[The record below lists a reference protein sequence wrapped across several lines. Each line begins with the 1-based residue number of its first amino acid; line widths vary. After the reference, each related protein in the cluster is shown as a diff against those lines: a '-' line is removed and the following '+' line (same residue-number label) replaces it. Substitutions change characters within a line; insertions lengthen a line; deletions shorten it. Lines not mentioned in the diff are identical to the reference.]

1 MTTYSE
7 PVNRRRRFPW
17 WAKLL
22 LLVVILYGAAL
33 YVAAHQAK
41 VYLNAVVAPPGTE
54 ASEDCAKLHFSGL
67 PTRMSA
73 VCETAKFIDPVT
85 GLDLSTGSV
94 RTTTF
99 VHNPLHATFNI
110 QSPVKAKFPNG
121 LTTDT
126 NWQSLDSDI
135 GGDLTGITYGS
146 VFIGKIDSTLTLPAA
161 PAPLKITSDRAEFH
175 VRQNGPDLDIASR
188 SEGSKL
194 ETGIIPVNLPAFS
207 TSLEATLDG
216 RGNVLSGAPIVPGEA
231 MQGDI
236 KRLAIDF
243 GNNGTLAFSGPF
255 RIAENGL
262 LSGDLTINVQNYAA
276 LQATLS
282 KSFPQAITVIDTA
295 SILLKSLSADGKT
308 GSVTLNIR
316 DGRVSLGIIPL
327 GTIPPL

>member
-1 MTTYSE
+1 MPTYSE

-17 WAKLL
+17 WAKLI
-22 LLVVILYGAAL
+22 LLVVVLYGAAL
-33 YVAAHQAK
+33 YLAAHQAK
-41 VYLNAVVAPPGTE
+41 VYLNAVVAPPGTGAE
-54 ASEDCAKLHFSGL
+54 ECAKLDFSGL
-67 PTRMSA
+67 PTRISA
-73 VCETAKFIDPVT
+73 VCQSAKFVDPVT

-99 VHNPLHATFNI
+99 VHNPTHASFSI
-110 QSPVKAKFPNG
+110 ASPVKAKLANG

-135 GGDLTGITYGS
+135 GGDLSGITYGT
-146 VFIGKIDSTLTLPAA
+146 VAIGKIDSAITLPGA
-161 PAPLKITSDRAEFH
+161 PAPLKITSDHADFS

-188 SEGSKL
+188 STGSKV
-194 ETGIIPVNLPAFS
+194 ETGIIPVNLPGFS
-207 TSLEATLDG
+207 TSFEATLDG

-231 MQGDI
+231 VQGSI

-243 GNNGTLAFSGPF
+243 GNNGTLAVSGPF
-255 RIAENGL
+255 RVAENGL
-262 LSGDLTINVQNYAA
+262 LSGDFTIDVENYAA

-295 SILLKSLSADGKT
+295 TILLKSLSPDGKT
-308 GSVTLNIR
+308 GKVTLNVR
-316 DGRVSLGIIPL
+316 DGRVQLGIIPL

>member
-1 MTTYSE
+1 MPTYSE

-17 WAKLL
+17 WAKLI
-22 LLVVILYGAAL
+22 LLVVVLYGAAL
-33 YVAAHQAK
+33 YLAAHQAK
-41 VYLNAVVAPPGTE
+41 VYLNAVVAPPGTGAE
-54 ASEDCAKLHFSGL
+54 ECAKLDFSGL
-67 PTRMSA
+67 PTRVSA
-73 VCETAKFIDPVT
+73 VCQSAKFVDPVT

-99 VHNPLHATFNI
+99 VHDPRHATFSI
-110 QSPVKAKFPNG
+110 ASPVKAKLANG

-126 NWQSLDSDI
+126 NWQNLDSDI
-135 GGDLTGITYGS
+135 GGDLSGITYGT
-146 VFIGKIDSTLTLPAA
+146 VTIGKIDSAITLPGA
-161 PAPLKITSDRAEFH
+161 PAPVKITSDHADFS

-188 SEGSKL
+188 STGSKL

-231 MQGDI
+231 VQGSI

-243 GNNGTLAFSGPF
+243 GSNGTLAVSGPF

-262 LSGDLTINVQNYAA
+262 LTGDFTIDVENYAA

-295 SILLKSLSADGKT
+295 TILLKSLSPDGKT
-308 GSVTLNIR
+308 GKVTLNVR
-316 DGRVSLGIIPL
+316 DGRVQLGIIPL

>member
-1 MTTYSE
+1 MPTYSE

-17 WAKLL
+17 WAKLI
-22 LLVVILYGAAL
+22 LLVVVLYGAAL
-33 YVAAHQAK
+33 YLAAHQAK
-41 VYLNAVVAPPGTE
+41 VYLNAVVAPPGMGAE
-54 ASEDCAKLHFSGL
+54 ECAKLDFSGL
-67 PTRMSA
+67 PTRVSA
-73 VCETAKFIDPVT
+73 VCQSAKFVDPVT

-99 VHNPLHATFNI
+99 VHDPRHATFSI
-110 QSPVKAKFPNG
+110 ASPLKAKLANG

-126 NWQSLDSDI
+126 NWQNLDSDI
-135 GGDLTGITYGS
+135 GGDLSGITYGT
-146 VFIGKIDSTLTLPAA
+146 VTIGKIDSAITLPGA
-161 PAPLKITSDRAEFH
+161 PAPLKITSDHADFS

-188 SEGSKL
+188 STGSKL

-231 MQGDI
+231 VQGSI
-236 KRLAIDF
+236 KRLAMDF
-243 GNNGTLAFSGPF
+243 GSNGTLAVSGPF
-255 RIAENGL
+255 RVAENGL
-262 LSGDLTINVQNYAA
+262 LTGDFTIDVENYAA

-295 SILLKSLSADGKT
+295 TILLKSLSPDGKT
-308 GSVTLNIR
+308 GKVTLNVR
-316 DGRVSLGIIPL
+316 DGRVQLGIIPL

>member
-1 MTTYSE
+1 MPTYSE

-17 WAKLL
+17 WAKLI
-22 LLVVILYGAAL
+22 LLVVILYAAAL

-41 VYLNAVVAPPGTE
+41 VYLNAVVAPPGTGAE
-54 ASEDCAKLHFSGL
+54 ECAKLDFSGL
-67 PTRMSA
+67 PTRVSA
-73 VCETAKFIDPVT
+73 VCQSAKFVDPVT

-99 VHNPLHATFNI
+99 VHDPRHASFSI
-110 QSPVKAKFPNG
+110 ASPVKAKLANG

-126 NWQSLDSDI
+126 NWQNLDSDI
-135 GGDLTGITYGS
+135 GGDLSGITYGTVS
-146 VFIGKIDSTLTLPAA
+146 IGKIDSAITLPGAS
-161 PAPLKITSDRAEFH
+161 APLKIVSDHAEFS

-188 SEGSKL
+188 SDGSKL
-194 ETGIIPVNLPAFS
+194 ETGFIPVNLPVFS

-216 RGNVLSGAPIVPGEA
+216 RGNVLSGAPIVAGEA
-231 MQGDI
+231 VQGDI
-236 KRLAIDF
+236 KRLAITF
-243 GNNGTLAFSGPF
+243 GNEGTLAVSGPF

-262 LSGDLTINVQNYAA
+262 LSGDLTIDVQNYAA
-276 LQATLS
+276 LQAMLS

-295 SILLKSLSADGKT
+295 SILLKSLSADGKS
-308 GSVTLNIR
+308 GRVTLNVR

>member
-1 MTTYSE
+1 MPTYSE

-17 WAKLL
+17 WAKLI
-22 LLVVILYGAAL
+22 LLVVVLYGAAL
-33 YVAAHQAK
+33 YLAAHQAK
-41 VYLNAVVAPPGTE
+41 VYLSAVVAPPGTGAE
-54 ASEDCAKLHFSGL
+54 ECAKLDFSGL
-67 PTRMSA
+67 PTRVSA
-73 VCETAKFIDPVT
+73 VCQSAKFVDPVT

-99 VHNPLHATFNI
+99 VHDPRHATFSI
-110 QSPVKAKFPNG
+110 ASPVKAKLANG

-135 GGDLTGITYGS
+135 GGDLSGITYGT
-146 VFIGKIDSTLTLPAA
+146 VNIGKIDSAITLPGA
-161 PAPLKITSDRAEFH
+161 PAPLKITSNHADFS

-188 SEGSKL
+188 STGSKV
-194 ETGIIPVNLPAFS
+194 ETGIIPVNLPGFS
-207 TSLEATLDG
+207 TSFEATLDG

-231 MQGDI
+231 VQGSI

-243 GNNGTLAFSGPF
+243 GNNGTLAVSGPF
-255 RIAENGL
+255 RVAENGL
-262 LSGDLTINVQNYAA
+262 LSGDFTIDVENYAA

-308 GSVTLNIR
+308 GRVTLNIR